1 MLDCILVGFNDA
13 DFNGYVRLVRSMGT
27 DTGGYRDL
35 NLAFVDHQGT
45 SYRSLDLLSEL
56 YNEGRPGPPRA
67 FSNSDFLW
75 PVVAYLGHYLHKRGF
90 AWDYVN
96 LFQREKERL
105 RDLLVSEEVL
115 TVAITTT
122 VYVTPEPIQEIIA
135 FVRRYNERAK
145 IVVGGPYISAQA
157 RVPDPEYVQ
166 GIFKYIGAD
175 YYIISSEGEAA
186 LADLL
191 TALKAGEANLGKV
204 ENLAYHDGDT
214 GYVLTAASTESNPL
228 DEDLIDYR
236 IFRPEDVGQ
245 LLSIRT
251 AKSCPFTCSFCGFP
265 QRAGRYNYL
274 PVEKVEQLL
283 DHLAELGSVNTLT
296 FLDDTFNV
304 PKKRFKEILR
314 MMIRKG
320 YGFRWNSFY
329 RSDHGD
335 PETIELMAAAGC
347 EGVFLGTESG
357 SDLMLQRMNKTSRRH
372 HYLEAL
378 PLFRE
383 AGILAHTNFIVG
395 FPGETAD
402 TVQETIDFIEEG
414 RPATF
419 KAQLWYADPITPI
432 WDEREEYRI
441 SEPGFGWRHG
451 TMDFRAACDWI
462 DTLFLRVEGS
472 LWLPQWGFEQWSMF
486 YLQRL
491 GMPLERVTAFMR
503 TFNAAVREKLLD
515 PSRTEVSPQLMETLR
530 ACSQFDRPGKEPD
543 LGSLEVYSAEGY
555 GEAERFWHAELRDA
569 PSASLFGS
577 AAEGEGSGGW
587 RSRPSR
593 IDPARISA
601 ARQACRPDAPETDE
615 ILLAAYGALLARLNG
630 RDDIW
635 LLVAGRADVLPL
647 RLASPWDRGFRAC
660 LRELR
665 SKAAA
670 AGRHRLQASHI
681 LRNGPR
687 LAQEGCRP
695 PRFEAAFLSDGDRI
709 EPSAALTEDLAL
721 LLSFEEEDGRV
732 SIAWRYREGRLD
744 AGTVEALDRHL
755 GRLLEDAAT
764 DPDAALG
771 GGEESESG
779 AVEYALQG
787 DAAEAFNF

>member
-1 MLDCILVGFNDA
+1 MLDCLLIGFNDA
-13 DFNGYVRLVRSMGT
+13 DFHDYVRLVRSMGT

-90 AWDYVN
+90 SWDYVN
-96 LFQREKERL
+96 LFQREKDRL
-105 RDLLVSEEVL
+105 RDLLLSEEVL

-166 GIFKYIGAD
+166 GIFKYIDAD
-175 YYIISSEGEAA
+175 YYVISSEGEAA
-186 LADLL
+186 LAGLL
-191 TALKAGEANLGKV
+191 EALKAGETNLGKV
-204 ENLAYHDGDT
+204 ENIAYRENG
-214 GYVLTAASTESNPL
+214 GYVLTASSTESNPL
-228 DEDLIDYR
+228 EEDLIDYR

-274 PVEKVEQLL
+274 TVEKVEQLL
-283 DHLAELGSVNTLT
+283 DHLAELGTVTTLT

-335 PETIELMAAAGC
+335 PETIELMGRAGC

-357 SDLMLQRMNKTSRRH
+357 SDVMLQRMNKTSRRR

-378 PLFRE
+378 PLFRQ

-395 FPGETAD
+395 FPGETEE
-402 TVQETIDFIEEG
+402 TVQDTIDFIEEG

-491 GMPLERVTAFMR
+491 GMPLDRVTAFMGA
-503 TFNAAVREKLLD
+503 FNAAVREKLLD
-515 PSRTEVSPQLMETLR
+515 PSRTEVSPDLMATLR
-530 ACSQFDRPGKEPD
+530 ACSQFDRPAQEPD
-543 LGSLEVYSAEGY
+543 LGPLAVYSAAGY
-555 GEAERFWHAELRDA
+555 GEAERFWHAELRSA
-569 PSASLFGS
+569 PPASLFDF
-577 AAEGEGSGGW
+577 AAGGKGGGW
-587 RSRPSR
+587 RSRESIVTAEP
-593 IDPARISA
+593 
-601 ARQACRPDAPETDE
+601 DE
-615 ILLAAYGALLARLNG
+615 ILLAAYGALLARLSG
-630 RDDIW
+630 RDDV
-635 LLVAGRADVLPL
+635 LLLRIESGGDVLPL
-647 RLASPWDRGFRAC
+647 RLASPWERGFRAC

-665 SKAAA
+665 SKASE
-670 AGRHRLQASHI
+670 AGRHRLQAFHV
-681 LRNGPR
+681 LHNEPR
-687 LAQEGCRP
+687 LAQEGCPR
-695 PRFEAAFLSDGDRI
+695 PRFEAAFSSGSGPAPVLAGLG
-709 EPSAALTEDLAL
+709 EWAADAEDLTL
-721 LLSFEEEDGRV
+721 LLSLVEEGGRESV
-732 SIAWRYREGRLD
+732 VWSYREGRLTE
-744 AGTVEALDRHL
+744 ATVEALDRHL
-755 GRLLEDAAT
+755 ARILEEAAG

-771 GGEESESG
+771 GLDEDRESG
-779 AVEYALQG
+779 AVEHALQG